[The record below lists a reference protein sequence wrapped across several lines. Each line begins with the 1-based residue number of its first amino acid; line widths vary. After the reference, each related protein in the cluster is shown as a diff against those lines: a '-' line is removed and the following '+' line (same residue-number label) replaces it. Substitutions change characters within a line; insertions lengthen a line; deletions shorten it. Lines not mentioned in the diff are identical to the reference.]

1 MIPTVDVIVPCFNYG
16 RLLAD
21 CVRSVLDQEGVS
33 VRVLIMDDASSDNTE
48 GVGRRLAE
56 DPRVEFRRHAMNR
69 GHIATYNEALAL
81 VTASYVVLLSADDM
95 LTPGALAR
103 ATRLMD
109 ADPRIGVV
117 YGRDI
122 PFRDRAPLPAPEVG
136 AAAPRI
142 LEYGEFLRNA
152 CRLGHTG
159 IQSPTVVVRT
169 TVHRAIGDY
178 LPELPHSGDTEIW
191 LRMAAASMVAEL
203 DADQAYRRLHTSNM
217 SLGYTPLQ
225 RLLEQVRAFDIH
237 FDRQPLPADLAALR
251 AVVRRTIAEAA
262 VWSAAHAFDREEIEV
277 CDAFLDFAVTTSPGI
292 EWWPAC
298 WRLRWKRRVGPAAW
312 RMISPIAERARRLTQ
327 PAGERSSA

>member
-1 MIPTVDVIVPCFNYG
+1 MTPTVDVIVPCFNYG
-16 RLLAD
+16 RLLAE
-21 CVRSVLDQEGVS
+21 CVSSVLEQDGVS
-33 VRVLIMDDASSDNTE
+33 VRVLIMDDASSDHTE
-48 GVGRRLAE
+48 AVGRRLAE
-56 DPRVEFRRHAMNR
+56 DPRVEFRRHAVNR

-81 VTASYVVLLSADDM
+81 VTANYCVLLSADDM

-122 PFRDRAPLPAPEVG
+122 PFRDGAPLPPPDVG
-136 AAAPRI
+136 TAAPRMF
-142 LEYGEFLRNA
+142 EYGEFLRAA

-159 IQSPTVVVRT
+159 IQAPTVVVRT
-169 TVHRAIGDY
+169 AVHREIGHY

-191 LRMAAASMVAEL
+191 LRMAAAAMVAEL
-203 DADQAYRRLHTSNM
+203 DAAQAYRRLHASNM

-237 FDRQPLPADLAALR
+237 FDRRPLPADLAALR

-262 VWSAAHAFDREEIEV
+262 VWSAAHAFDRGETV
-277 CDAFLDFAVTTSPGI
+277 VADAFLGFALATSPGI
-292 EWWPAC
+292 ESWPAC
-298 WRLRWKRRVGPAAW
+298 RRLQWKRRVGPTAW
-312 RMISPIAERARRLTQ
+312 RLLSPIAERARRLAQ
-327 PAGERSSA
+327 PPGERSSA